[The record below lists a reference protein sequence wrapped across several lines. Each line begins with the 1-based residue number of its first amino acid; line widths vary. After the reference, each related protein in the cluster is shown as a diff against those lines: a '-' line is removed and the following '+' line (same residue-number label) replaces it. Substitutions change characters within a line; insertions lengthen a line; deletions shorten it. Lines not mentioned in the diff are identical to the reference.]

1 MSEDVKVI
9 VVAVGCAIA
18 LMLSFGAIAVALGLI
33 ADHQRYS
40 AYLEAQRTVLQC
52 RADHITAPDRICGPI
67 PTLESIK

>member
-9 VVAVGCAIA
+9 AVGAGCAIA
-18 LMLSFGAIAVALGLI
+18 LLLSLCAIAVAPELI